1 VQARYHL
8 GVLFDTADYDI
19 ACVLLPLS
27 WWSRLYA
34 ENHQEGVSALI
45 SPPPALTPLASHR
58 GSVVCRRVGRVVAG
72 MEKQVYYVMLGQQIC
87 ENCGAQNDDTYR
99 NLT

>member
-1 VQARYHL
+1 MRVQARYHL

-27 WWSRLYA
+27 WSRLYA
-34 ENHQEGVSALI
+34 ENHREGVSALI
-45 SPPPALTPLASHR
+45 SPPPDLSPLASHR
-58 GSVVCRRVGRVVAG
+58 GSVVCRVVAG

-87 ENCGAQNDDTYR
+87 EDCGAQNDDTYR